1 MKFNIKSRKG
11 FTLIELLVV
20 IGILAVLAAIA
31 IPSVAGL
38 IDRANQSSDKTNSN
52 EMTNAIERFASEYEL
67 YCQDIAS
74 GVIKDTDNDGKP
86 DDMDAAQGR
95 VYNVTKVK
103 DRSGIEGLEKDT
115 TAGPTTTGRAI
126 YRDTKYPVNAE
137 TLKAIV
143 ENYTKTSSSTFEP
156 KQSDMHFWYSPEC
169 GVVVVAGANS
179 SVADKNDMI
188 ISGMDAKGNPLN
200 DDETNGTIWIDLTNS
215 TNITPP
221 ADMPA
226 GSVEIVHKP
235 TGDRYQST
243 ETITITGYEFTSGT
257 QFTASEYTVDAR
269 AYDSSFYGPLTQNF
283 DIIDYEGDATY
294 KLDKSMDGMSAA
306 EVCEYQVISH
316 WGPGERTLVDFS
328 MVPFGE
334 YTVPCITY
342 TWIHND
348 VATGTSGYIPL
359 WGLNESTKT
368 FYLFDGTSTA
378 YDGLKIYVDV
388 RGILTM
394 TALGY
399 GGITEPPTLG

>member
-1 MKFNIKSRKG
+1 MKLNIKSRKG

-38 IDRANQSSDKTNSN
+38 IDRANVSSDKTNSN

-74 GVIKDTDNDGKP
+74 GIIKDADNDGKP
-86 DDMDAAQGR
+86 DDLDAAQGR
-95 VYNVTKVK
+95 VYNVTLIK
-103 DRSGIEGLEKDT
+103 DRNGISMLEKD
-115 TAGPTTTGRAI
+115 ASANQNTTGRAI

-156 KQSDMHFWYSPEC
+156 KQSDKHFWYSPKC
-169 GVVVVAGANS
+169 GVVIVADANS
-179 SVADKNDMI
+179 SIKDKNDMI
-188 ISGMDAKGNPLN
+188 ISGTDAKGREL
-200 DDETNGTIWIDLTNS
+200 DDVAEIWIDLTNA
-215 TNITPP
+215 TNVAPP

-226 GSVEIVHKP
+226 GTVEVVHKP
-235 TGDRYQST
+235 TGDRFQPT
-243 ETITITGYEFTSGT
+243 ETITITGYELTSGS
-257 QFTASEYTVDAR
+257 QFAANTYYVDAR
-269 AYDSSFYGPLTQNF
+269 AYNSAFYGPLSQGF

-294 KLDKSMDGMSAA
+294 KLGKNMDGMSAA

-316 WGPGERTLVDFS
+316 WGPGERTLIDFS

-334 YTVPCITY
+334 FTVPCITY
-342 TWIHND
+342 TWVSNNE
-348 VATGTSGYIPL
+348 TLGTSGYIPL

-368 FYLFDGTSTA
+368 FYLFDGTSKA

-388 RGILTM
+388 GGILTM